1 MPEQNEWFDQLYR
14 EHSARLFKQ
23 AYYVLHDSHLAEDLV
38 EETFLILLYKQRDL
52 VKHPNLAGW
61 LSLTLKNLI
70 LDELKS
76 ARHRLEMPLIS
87 DESAICV
94 DTYHQPL
101 DELLPK
107 ELLPIE
113 REILILL
120 FEEQLSYEEIA
131 QQLGISVLNC
141 RTRAFRAKA
150 HYKALMAKEEKIF

>member
-52 VKHPNLAGW
+52 VNHPNLAGW

-70 LDELKS
+70 FDELKS

-87 DESAICV
+87 DDTASSV
-94 DTYHQPL
+94 DTYHQAL

-107 ELLPIE
+107 GLFPKE

-120 FEEQLSYEEIA
+120 FEEQLPYEEIA
-131 QQLGISVLNC
+131 LRLGISVLNC
-141 RTRAFRAKA
+141 RTRAFRAKT
-150 HYKALMAKEEKIF
+150 HYKALIAKEEK